1 MIKYTDTQITFREVP
16 NEVSLSINISN
27 CPYRCKGCH
36 SPYLQKDIGKELT
49 TEVLDKLIEKYKDQI
64 TCVTFLGDGGN
75 IEEISGF
82 VKHVWQKGYFTCLY
96 TGSEKIDEIVDI
108 CNGFLCYIKI
118 GPYIE
123 EKGALDKPTT
133 NQKFYKVIY
142 ETDMNGNKC
151 VGCEDLTDK
160 FLIKY

>member
-36 SPYLQKDIGKELT
+36 SPYLQKNIGKELT

-75 IEEISGF
+75 IEEIAGF
-82 VKHVWQKGYFTCLY
+82 VKYVWQKGYFTCLY
-96 TGSEKIDEIVDI
+96 TGSEKIDEIVDV

-142 ETDMNGNKC
+142 ETDMNDG
-151 VGCEDLTDK
+151 VWFECEDLTDN

>member
-75 IEEISGF
+75 IEEIAEL
-82 VKHVWQKGYFTCLY
+82 VKYAWKKGYFTCLY
-96 TGSEKIDEIVDI
+96 TGSEKIDEIIDI
-108 CNGFLCYIKI
+108 CNGSLCYIKI

-142 ETDMNGNKC
+142 ETDMNDG
-151 VGCEDLTDK
+151 VWFECEDLTDN